1 MRWWTGDEHNIINN
15 PHHGWNWSWCPASSN
30 KNCKNNYGSYF
41 IRPVV
46 PSWVLLCVL
55 PCVHE
60 DNNWVLLL
68 AVQKQGPSRAAN
80 LNLHTKGDF
89 LYYKSAADHSHQII
103 SIFMQISQWRWWWG
117 ATHPEATTW
126 VRTHSQVSTL
136 DLWFDQMLHEAR
148 GIKGCALTLSLQLNT
163 KSNPPVPL
171 HNAIECKPAK
181 TEECGRQAG
190 RRVLRNNFATKR
202 QEGVAIQVQFTP
214 F

>member
-1 MRWWTGDEHNIINN
+1 MKRQKRTILPNTTTLSFHFAKTKCTTHANVQIHFGQWGRTRCGMRWWTGDEHNIINN
-15 PHHGWNWSWCPASSN
+15 PHHGWNWSWCPASSSSN

-126 VRTHSQVSTL
+126 VRTHSQVSSL

-148 GIKGCALTLSLQLNT
+148 GIKGCALTLSL
-163 KSNPPVPL
+163 
-171 HNAIECKPAK
+171 
-181 TEECGRQAG
+181 
-190 RRVLRNNFATKR
+190 
-202 QEGVAIQVQFTP
+202 
-214 F
+214 